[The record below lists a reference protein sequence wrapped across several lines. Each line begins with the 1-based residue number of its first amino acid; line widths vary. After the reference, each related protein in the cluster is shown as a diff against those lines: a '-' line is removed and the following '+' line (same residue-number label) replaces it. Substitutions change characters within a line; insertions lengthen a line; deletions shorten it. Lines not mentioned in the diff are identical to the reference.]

1 MTGITVPVLRD
12 LPIANI
18 LFWKYKMNAIVN
30 KVLLAG
36 DKFMPEMYLRQPGF
50 AYSACRP
57 FTKIKERI
65 KKIKETGDSRYIF
78 IKMN

>member
-1 MTGITVPVLRD
+1 
-12 LPIANI
+12 
-18 LFWKYKMNAIVN
+18 MNAIVN

-78 IKMN
+78 IKMNQIKLLFNMIWLMDILKI